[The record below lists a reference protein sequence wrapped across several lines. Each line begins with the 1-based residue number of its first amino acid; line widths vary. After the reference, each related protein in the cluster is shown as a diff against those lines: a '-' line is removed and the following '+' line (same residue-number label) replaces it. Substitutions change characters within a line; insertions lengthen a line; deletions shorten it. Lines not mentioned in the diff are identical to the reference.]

1 MDYQQTIE
9 YLYQRLPMFSHIG
22 TAAYKP
28 DLENIK
34 KLCDT
39 LGNPQQHFKSIHV
52 AGTNG
57 KGSVSHMLAAIF
69 QKAGYRTG
77 LYTSPHLKDFRE
89 RIKVDGQWADES
101 FIISFTERVRA
112 QIENMQ
118 PSFFEI
124 TVAMAF
130 SYFAGQKVDIAII
143 ETGLGGRLDSTN
155 IVNPELSIITN
166 VGWDHTNIL
175 GNTLEQIATEKA
187 GIIKSETPVVIG
199 EAIPETRNVF
209 IRTASVKK
217 APLTFAAE
225 KRTVTNW
232 SWEDHFLV
240 AEIAEAGDKDHKVF
254 RLDLPGIYQL
264 KNLVTVLEAIS
275 ILRKNEWKIT
285 DQIIREALKQ
295 VKKLT
300 GLYGRWD
307 IIHSKPTVVLDVA
320 HNPDGMSQLI
330 RQVELTDHREL
341 HIIIGM
347 VKDKDVRKTMMLLPR
362 NAIYYFTRASIPRA
376 MPETE
381 LAETAHELGLKGKA
395 WVDVNQALQ
404 AALNHAHEN
413 DLILICGSV
422 FLVGEV
428 IPPQPSLKH

>member
-1 MDYQQTIE
+1 MDYQQTID

-34 KLCDT
+34 KLCAS
-39 LGNPQQHFKSIHV
+39 LGNPQHQLKSIHV

-57 KGSVSHMLAAIF
+57 KGSVCHMLAAIF

-89 RIKVDGQWADES
+89 RIKVDGLWAEES
-101 FIISFTERVRA
+101 FIISFTERVRS
-112 QIENMQ
+112 QIENLQ

-130 SYFAGQKVDIAII
+130 SYFAEQKVDIAII

-155 IVNPELSIITN
+155 IINPELSIITN

-175 GNTLEQIATEKA
+175 GNTLDQIATEKA
-187 GIIKSETPVVIG
+187 GIIKSDTPVVVG

-209 IRTASVKK
+209 IRTASSKK
-217 APLTFAAE
+217 ATLTFAAE
-225 KRTVTNW
+225 KRAVTNW
-232 SWEDHFLV
+232 SWEDHLLV
-240 AEIAEAGDKDHKVF
+240 AEISEGQDKDHKRF
-254 RLDLPGIYQL
+254 SLDLPGIYQL
-264 KNLVTVLEAIS
+264 KNLLTVLEAVS
-275 ILRKNEWKIT
+275 ILRKNEWKIS
-285 DQIIREALKQ
+285 DLVIREALKQ

-300 GLYGRWD
+300 GLHGRWD
-307 IIHSKPTVVLDVA
+307 IIHTKPAVVLDVA
-320 HNPDGMSQLI
+320 HNPDGMAQLI

-347 VKDKDVRKTMMLLPR
+347 VKDKDIRKTLSLLPR
-362 NAIYYFTRASIPRA
+362 KAIYYFTRASIPRA

-381 LAETAHELGLKGKA
+381 LAEIAHESGLKGKP
-395 WVDVNQALQ
+395 WTDVNHALQ
-404 AALNHAHEN
+404 GALNHAHEN

-428 IPPQPSLKH
+428 IPLQPSLRH